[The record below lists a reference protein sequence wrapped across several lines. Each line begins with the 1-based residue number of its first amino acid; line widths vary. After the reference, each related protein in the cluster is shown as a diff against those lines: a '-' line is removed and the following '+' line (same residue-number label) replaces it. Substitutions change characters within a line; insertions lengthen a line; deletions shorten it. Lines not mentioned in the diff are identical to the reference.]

1 MKIFLFIVAS
11 AITLYIPLMAQ
22 TTSKEMTSSS
32 LKAAG
37 APNNPKV
44 EIAWNR
50 YYDWKEVGDICRRL
64 ASAYPDLVKFGSLGK
79 SFEQRDIYLLTV
91 SNSRKGDVDR
101 KPAMYIDGNV
111 HSNEIQGTEVALY
124 TAWFLAENFA
134 HIDWIKELLDQK
146 TFYIVPTINPDARDH
161 FIHEANNAHSPRSGL
176 RPRDDDGDGLFDED
190 GYDDLDGDGNIV
202 MMRRKDPNGRWK
214 PYEKDPRLMIRADAD
229 ERGSYDLLGWEGIDN
244 DGDGEINEDGP
255 GYYDPNRNWGWN
267 WQPAYI
273 QHGAD
278 QYPFSLPET
287 KAVSDFLLSHPNIG
301 GAQSYHNAAGMILRG
316 PGSEDDQAVY
326 QKDDLQKY
334 DFLGKL
340 GEEIIPGYKYL
351 IVYKDLYSAYGGELD
366 WFYGARGVFT
376 FSNELWTSF
385 DYFRRPDKE
394 NGFFGKREDMY
405 RFDEL
410 LLFGEGIVDWK
421 PVKHPQYGNIE
432 IGGTKKNWTRT
443 APSFLLEDM
452 CHRNMAFSLFHAY
465 HLPQLSIDSSSVKTL
480 SGGLKQIDLI
490 IRNDRVLPTRSAH
503 EIKNKITRPDIVS
516 ISGKNMT
523 VITGF
528 LVEDPYLQI
537 ASEQKYQPQDLK
549 VETIDGM
556 GTVHLRWIVNGNR
569 PFDIKVDSYKGGIL
583 KTTM

>member
-1 MKIFLFIVAS
+1 
-11 AITLYIPLMAQ
+11 
-22 TTSKEMTSSS
+22 
-32 LKAAG
+32 
-37 APNNPKV
+37 
-44 EIAWNR
+44 
-50 YYDWKEVGDICRRL
+50 
-64 ASAYPDLVKFGSLGK
+64 
-79 SFEQRDIYLLTV
+79 
-91 SNSRKGDVDR
+91 
-101 KPAMYIDGNV
+101 
-111 HSNEIQGTEVALY
+111 
-124 TAWFLAENFA
+124 
-134 HIDWIKELLDQK
+134 
-146 TFYIVPTINPDARDH
+146 
-161 FIHEANNAHSPRSGL
+161 
-176 RPRDDDGDGLFDED
+176 
-190 GYDDLDGDGNIV
+190 
-202 MMRRKDPNGRWK
+202 
-214 PYEKDPRLMIRADAD
+214 MIRADAD

-394 NGFFGKREDMY
+394 NGFFGRREDMY

-465 HLPQLSIDSSSVKTL
+465 HLPQLSIDSSSVKTI